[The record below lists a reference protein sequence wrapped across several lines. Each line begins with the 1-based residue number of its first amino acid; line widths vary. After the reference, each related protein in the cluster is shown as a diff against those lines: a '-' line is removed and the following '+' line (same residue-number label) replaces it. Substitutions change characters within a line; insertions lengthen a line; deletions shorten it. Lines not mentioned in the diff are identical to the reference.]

1 MRTLQIFNHQLAHSH
16 HGLRTAPVRPFP
28 CCRSAVCDL
37 PGWSEPA
44 LALTGRALRAVIAD
58 EAAPVVVRLG
68 LSVAL
73 GDAADGFA
81 ERRWLWSAPTL
92 AGEHHLSMVPG
103 RYGYL
108 HVPLRPAGWVIVVNA
123 TSTGNRQVSQFAITL
138 TPMRQ
143 LLGAG

>member
-16 HGLRTAPVRPFP
+16 HGLRTVPVGPFP

-37 PGWSEPA
+37 PGRSEPA

-58 EAAPVVVRLG
+58 EGAPVVVRLG
-68 LSVAL
+68 LSV

-81 ERRWLWSAPTL
+81 ERRRLWSAPTL
-92 AGEHHLSMVPG
+92 AGEHHLSMIPG

-108 HVPLRPAGWVIVVNA
+108 YVTAQAGGV
-123 TSTGNRQVSQFAITL
+123 GDR
-138 TPMRQ
+138 
-143 LLGAG
+143 G